1 MDPSMDAAVSRGSK
15 PTRGWGL
22 TGKAQT
28 PKQILG
34 VTWALNPTVVW
45 DPQADLAPVKCLDPT
60 DGRGPT
66 GKAWIPEQIWTPQ
79 VIWDP

>member
-1 MDPSMDAAVSRGSK
+1 MDAAVSRGSK

-34 VTWALNPTVVW
+34 VTVVW
-45 DPQADLAPVKCLDPT
+45 DPQADLASGKCLDPT